1 MAEAPQSETEED
13 AHAASEPELKPE
25 KSLKNIREVGPA
37 SSSEPARF
45 LEAAAA
51 SGSSSNRFE
60 HFKAK
65 VVFTLEMSIEN
76 IVQGRTYKSV
86 ASLKFSAAFV
96 REPSTYLPPRM
107 VELNL
112 LNFMHILVNRMRMQ
126 HCNKMLLN
134 P

>member
-13 AHAASEPELKPE
+13 VHAASEPELKPE

-51 SGSSSNRFE
+51 VAGGSSITSNRFE

-65 VVFTLEMSIEN
+65 VVFT
-76 IVQGRTYKSV
+76 
-86 ASLKFSAAFV
+86 
-96 REPSTYLPPRM
+96 
-107 VELNL
+107 
-112 LNFMHILVNRMRMQ
+112 
-126 HCNKMLLN
+126 
-134 P
+134 